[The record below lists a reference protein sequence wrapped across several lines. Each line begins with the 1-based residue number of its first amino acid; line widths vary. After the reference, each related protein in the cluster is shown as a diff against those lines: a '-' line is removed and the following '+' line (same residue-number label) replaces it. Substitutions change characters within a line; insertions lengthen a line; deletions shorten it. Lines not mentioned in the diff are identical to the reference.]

1 MDKVEATT
9 KKYKVRNTAAQQD
22 QISCKISGLV
32 GLAVM
37 AKPGDMRLTHCD
49 N

>member
-9 KKYKVRNTAAQQD
+9 KKCKVRNTAAQQD
-22 QISCKISGLV
+22 QIS

-37 AKPGDMRLTHCD
+37 AKPGDMKLTHCD
-49 N
+49 K